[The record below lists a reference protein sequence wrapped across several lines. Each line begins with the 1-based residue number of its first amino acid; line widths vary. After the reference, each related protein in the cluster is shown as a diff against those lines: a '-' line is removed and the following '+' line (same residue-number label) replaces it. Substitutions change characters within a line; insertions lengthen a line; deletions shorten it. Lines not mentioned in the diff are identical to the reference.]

1 MSAKQVRRVNK
12 PHFIKSKSLNN
23 IKTYIQVTEITDEVS
38 ENAEYLC
45 QKYQMNGQD
54 TYRNR

>member
-1 MSAKQVRRVNK
+1 MSEKQVRSLSNRTILNK
-12 PHFIKSKSLNN
+12 IT
-23 IKTYIQVTEITDEVS
+23 KTYIPVTEITDEVS
-38 ENAEYLC
+38 ENAQYLY